1 MKYVDKSI
9 ALKYLAG
16 NENIFN
22 KVKNSFI
29 SSYKN
34 AIASINQMCEEH
46 NLDELY
52 RYVHSIK
59 GVSLNIGSM
68 ILYDDCNDVLEKM
81 KKESN
86 KIPSLEQFIN
96 TLQNVCLELEQ
107 L

>member
-1 MKYVDKSI
+1 MNYVDKNV

-29 SSYKN
+29 ASYKN
-34 AIASINQMCEEH
+34 ALSEINKMCEDHDLE
-46 NLDELY
+46 ELY

-59 GVSLNIGSM
+59 GISLNIGSM
-68 ILYDDCNDVLEKM
+68 ILYDDCVDVLEKM
-81 KKESN
+81 KKEGN